1 MILVYFPSGGCVDDV
16 VNNRANYQFTSM
28 IAIHLMKGAGVCWI
42 IIRTV
47 FKFLM
52 CTSV

>member
-16 VNNRANYQFTSM
+16 VNNRRNLQFTSVIVVHFM
-28 IAIHLMKGAGVCWI
+28 NSAQKYVGLSEEL
-42 IIRTV
+42 
-47 FKFLM
+47 FLM